1 MNKNRNHAIDI
12 MKGIAILCVIL
23 GHIETLPII
32 GKNLINSF
40 HMPLFFIIAGYFYRP
55 ATNYKAKLNKD
66 FKRLIVPYIATG
78 AVILVFIH
86 STFYFERRS

>member
-1 MNKNRNHAIDI
+1 MVKERNHAIDI

-23 GHIETLPII
+23 GHIEAIPEVGKGII
-32 GKNLINSF
+32 FSF

-55 ATNYKAKLNKD
+55 TVDYRAKLNKD

-78 AVILVFIH
+78 GDYVCIRF
-86 STFYFERRS
+86 